1 MSRKKVII
9 IGAGPGGLSAGMLL
23 AHHDIDVHIY
33 EKNSTIGGR
42 NASMRLGD
50 FVFDLGPTFFL
61 MKEVLEDL
69 FHRTGRSLSD
79 YAELQEIDP
88 MYRLH
93 FSDEMVFYPT
103 RNQDRMKTELERV
116 FPGSHDGYLRY
127 LNREKK
133 KYEKL
138 IPCLAMPYSS
148 LKDMLSWQ
156 FISSIPYL
164 DLHQSVFG
172 VLGRY
177 FDDIHLK
184 SSFSF
189 QAKYLG
195 MSPWEAPGLFSILS
209 FIEHGGGIF
218 HVTGGLSQLS
228 AAMAKVFEEEGGT
241 IHLSSPVREVLIEN
255 GCTVGVRLQDGSEQR
270 ADDVVI
276 NADFAHAMT
285 NLVDKRHRRK
295 YSNDTIA
302 KKEYSCSTFMLYL
315 GINKVYDDME
325 HHSIIFA
332 DDYRAN
338 IADITRNGVL
348 SEQPSFY
355 VQNASVTDPTLAPA
369 GKSTLYVLVPVPN
382 NTSNID
388 WSKEAGPLRDKI
400 IALMETRGGYTDLRS
415 HIEVE
420 RVITPQDWQDKAD
433 VYNGA
438 VFNLGHQL
446 KQMLMFRP
454 HNEFE
459 EFKNCYLVG
468 GGTHPGS
475 GLPTIYQSALISSSL
490 LLKKYGMQLEIM

>member
-1 MSRKKVII
+1 MNRKKVII

-23 AHHDIDVHIY
+23 AHHDIDVQIY
-33 EKNSTIGGR
+33 EKKDRIGGR
-42 NASMRLGD
+42 NAAMHLGEY
-50 FVFDLGPTFFL
+50 VFDLGPTFFL
-61 MKEVLEDL
+61 MKDVLEDL
-69 FHRTGRSLSD
+69 FQRTGRSLSA
-79 YAELQEIDP
+79 YVELRELDP
-88 MYRLH
+88 MYRLR
-93 FSDEMVFYPT
+93 FSEDMVFYPT
-103 RNQDRMKTELERV
+103 RDPARMAAELERV
-116 FPGSHDGYLRY
+116 FPGSHEGYQRY
-127 LNREKK
+127 LKKEKK

-138 IPCLAMPYSS
+138 IPCLAMPYST
-148 LKDMLSWQ
+148 LADMLSWQ
-156 FISSIPYL
+156 FLSSIPYL
-164 DLHQSVFG
+164 DIHKSVFG

-177 FDDIHLK
+177 FADDHLK
-184 SSFSF
+184 SAFSF

-209 FIEHGGGIF
+209 FIEHGGGVF

-228 AAMAKVFEEEGGT
+228 AAMAKVIEEEGGT
-241 IHLSSPVREVLIEN
+241 IHLSAPVRKVLIEN
-255 GCTVGVRLQDGSEQR
+255 GKAVGVQLEDGSEQR

-285 NLVDKRHRRK
+285 QLVDQQHRRK
-295 YSNDTIA
+295 YTDQA
-302 KKEYSCSTFMLYL
+302 LARKEYSCSTFMLYL
-315 GINKVYDDME
+315 GVDKVYGDLE

-332 DDYRAN
+332 DDYKAN

-355 VQNASVTDPTLAPA
+355 VQNPCVTDHTLAPE

-382 NTSNID
+382 NTSGID
-388 WSKEAGPLRDKI
+388 WKKEAGPMRDKI
-400 IALMETRGGYTDLRS
+400 ITMMETRGGYHDLRS

-420 RVITPQDWQDKAD
+420 RMITPQDWEDKAD

-454 HNEFE
+454 HNKFE

-490 LLKKYGMQLEIM
+490 LLKKYGMPLRIM